1 MKFYKIAFKDFII
14 FLILRK
20 YYRFKHFLIR
30 RSFFLFRLI
39 KRFYNKLNRLIYRK
53 GYTIHFDKL
62 CYEPNFSQYDLKGI
76 GTWLLTK
83 GNQWICTSEITDKEK
98 FSKIFFEK
106 NRVYERRNNNYRTLF
121 SIHRLRK
128 LTEE

>member
-1 MKFYKIAFKDFII
+1 M
-14 FLILRK
+14 
-20 YYRFKHFLIR
+20 
-30 RSFFLFRLI
+30 FRLI

-62 CYEPNFSQYDLKGI
+62 GYEPNFSQYDLKGI

-106 NRVYERRNNNYRTLF
+106 TGFTKEEITITERYFPFTVLGN
-121 SIHRLRK
+121 
-128 LTEE
+128 